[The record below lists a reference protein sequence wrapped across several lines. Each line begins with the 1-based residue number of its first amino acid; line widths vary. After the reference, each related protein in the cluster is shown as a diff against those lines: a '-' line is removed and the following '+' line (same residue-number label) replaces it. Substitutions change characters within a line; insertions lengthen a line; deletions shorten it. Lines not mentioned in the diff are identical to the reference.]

1 MSPRSPVREDP
12 PVSDPSGNRPGNAT
26 FGDSIE
32 IRTEGLGPA
41 GKDGVRSAPRD
52 RTRRVHVGK
61 VPIGGGAPVA
71 VQSMTTTMT
80 WDVPATLEQIRR
92 LDEAGCEIVRVAVPD
107 EKSADALPEIV
118 RLSPLP
124 VVADI
129 HFTWKLGLKAIAA
142 GVHKV
147 RINPGNIGGESR
159 VQEIVAAAKDKGIPI
174 RVGAN
179 AGSLPKEIIAR
190 YGVHDPLGIVEAA
203 LIPIGILE
211 KAGFED
217 IVVSMKASDVGL
229 AVASYRLASKRIPYP
244 LHIGITEAG
253 SSKRG
258 SIKSAVGLGMLL
270 EEGIGDTMRVSLTAD
285 PVEEIE
291 TAFMILSAVGLRQR
305 GPEVISCPSCGRCD
319 IDLIG
324 LATTVENRVKA
335 LGTKIPLKVA
345 VMGCE
350 VNGPGE
356 ARDADVG
363 IAGGLHEGLIFKN
376 GEILRKV
383 KENMVVDE
391 LMVEVEKVLRIK
403 EAEAARGEAGA

>member
-1 MSPRSPVREDP
+1 MSEP
-12 PVSDPSGNRPGNAT
+12 GGNAT

-41 GKDGVRSAPRD
+41 GKDGVREAPRA
-52 RTRRVHVGK
+52 RTRQVKVGN
-61 VPIGGGAPVA
+61 VAIGGGAPVA

-80 WDVPATLEQIRR
+80 WDVAATLEQIRR

-107 EKSADALPEIV
+107 EKSADALPELV
-118 RLSPLP
+118 KRSPLP

-159 VQEIVAAAKDKGIPI
+159 VREIVAAAKDRGIPI

-179 AGSLPKEIIAR
+179 AGSLPKEIIAK

-211 KAGFED
+211 KEGFED
-217 IVVSMKASDVGL
+217 IVVSMKASDVSL

-253 SSKRG
+253 SSRRG

-363 IAGGLHEGLIFKN
+363 IAGGLHEGLIFKH
-376 GEILRKV
+376 GQILRKV
-383 KENMVVDE
+383 KEDVVVDE
-391 LMVEVEKVLRIK
+391 LMKEVEQVLRDRQS
-403 EAEAARGEAGA
+403 EERS

>member
-1 MSPRSPVREDP
+1 MSESEVNP
-12 PVSDPSGNRPGNAT
+12 PANRV

-32 IRTEGLGPA
+32 VRTEGLGPA
-41 GKDGVRSAPRD
+41 GKDGVRTAPRD
-52 RTRRVHVGK
+52 ATRPVLIGK
-61 VPIGGGAPVA
+61 VQVGGGAPVA

-80 WDVPATLEQIRR
+80 WDVSATMEQIRR

-159 VQEIVAAAKDKGIPI
+159 VKEIVAAAKDRGIPI

-179 AGSLPKEIIAR
+179 AGSLPKEIIAK

-253 SSKRG
+253 SPKRG

-270 EEGIGDTMRVSLTAD
+270 EAGIGDTMRVSLTAD

-291 TAFMILSAVGLRQR
+291 AAFMILSAVGLRQR

-319 IDLIG
+319 IDLIE
-324 LATTVENRVKA
+324 LATSVENRVRA

-363 IAGGLHEGLIFKN
+363 IAGGLHEGLIFKH
-376 GEILRKV
+376 GQILRKV
-383 KENMVVDE
+383 KENVVVDE
-391 LMVEVEKVLRIK
+391 LMKEVELVLREK
-403 EAEAARGEAGA
+403 EAEAGAKAPEQQ

>member
-1 MSPRSPVREDP
+1 
-12 PVSDPSGNRPGNAT
+12 VSDSEPFAGNKSFSDA
-26 FGDSIE
+26 IE
-32 IRTEGLGPA
+32 VRTEGLGPA
-41 GKDGVRSAPRD
+41 GKDGVREAPRD
-52 RTRRVHVGK
+52 RTRQVRVGNVR
-61 VPIGGGAPVA
+61 ICGGAPVA

-80 WDVPATLEQIRR
+80 WDIAATMDQITRLEA
-92 LDEAGCEIVRVAVPD
+92 AGCEIVRVAVPD
-107 EKSADALPEIV
+107 EKSADALPELV

-159 VQEIVAAAKDKGIPI
+159 VKEIVAAAKDRGIPI

-179 AGSLPKEIIAR
+179 AGSLPKEIIAK
-190 YGVHDPLGIVEAA
+190 YGVHDPAGIVEAA
-203 LIPIGILE
+203 LIPVGILE
-211 KAGFED
+211 KEGFED
-217 IVVSMKASDVGL
+217 IVVSMKASDVSL
-229 AVASYRLASKRIPYP
+229 AVASYRLASKRMPYP

-291 TAFMILSAVGLRQR
+291 AAFMILSAVGLRQR

-324 LATTVENRVKA
+324 LATEVEGRVKA
-335 LGTKIPLKVA
+335 LGTRLPLKVA

-376 GEILRKV
+376 GQILRKV
-383 KENMVVDE
+383 KENVVVDE
-391 LMVEVEKVLRIK
+391 LMAEVELVLRDK
-403 EAEAARGEAGA
+403 QAAADRAQDGATEAGA

>member
-1 MSPRSPVREDP
+1 MSPRTPVREDP
-12 PVSDPSGNRPGNAT
+12 ALSDPSGNRT

-41 GKDGVRSAPRD
+41 GKDGVRTAPRD
-52 RTRRVHVGK
+52 RTRQVHVGK
-61 VPIGGGAPVA
+61 VAIGGGAKVA

-80 WDVPATLEQIRR
+80 WDVPATIEQIRR

-159 VQEIVAAAKDKGIPI
+159 VREIVAAAKDKGIPI

-179 AGSLPKEIIAR
+179 AGSLPKEIIAK

-211 KAGFED
+211 KEGFED

-391 LMVEVEKVLRIK
+391 LMVEVEKVLRTK

>member
-1 MSPRSPVREDP
+1 MSQSPETGQR
-12 PVSDPSGNRPGNAT
+12 T

-41 GKDGVRSAPRD
+41 GKDGVREAARN
-52 RTRRVHVGK
+52 RTRPVRIGGVRV
-61 VPIGGGAPVA
+61 GGGAAVA

-80 WDVPATLEQIRR
+80 WDVEATLAQIRA
-92 LDEAGCEIVRVAVPD
+92 LADAGCEIVRVAVPD
-107 EKSADALPEIV
+107 EKSADALPAIV
-118 RLSPLP
+118 QGSPLP

-129 HFTWKLGLKAIAA
+129 HFTWKLGLRAIAA
-142 GVHKV
+142 GVHKI

-159 VQEIVAAAKDKGIPI
+159 VREIVAAARDRGIPI

-179 AGSLPKEIIAR
+179 AGSLPREIIAQ
-190 YGVHDPLGIVEAA
+190 YGVHDPRGIVEAA
-203 LIPIGILE
+203 LIPVGILE
-211 KAGFED
+211 REGFED
-217 IVVSMKASDVGL
+217 IVVSMKASDVSL
-229 AVASYRLASKRIPYP
+229 AVASYRLAASRMPYP

-253 SSKRG
+253 SARRG
-258 SIKSAVGLGMLL
+258 SIKSAVGLGLLL

-291 TAFMILSAVGLRQR
+291 AAYMILSAVGLRQR

-324 LATTVENRVKA
+324 LATQVEERVRA
-335 LGTKIPLKVA
+335 LGTRIPLKVA

-363 IAGGLHEGLIFKN
+363 IAGGLHEGLIFK
-376 GEILRKV
+376 GGQILRKV
-383 KENMVVDE
+383 KEGTIVDD
-391 LMVEVEKVLRIK
+391 LMAEVDVILKEKQR
-403 EAEAARGEAGA
+403 AADAAAREDGA

>member
-1 MSPRSPVREDP
+1 
-12 PVSDPSGNRPGNAT
+12 
-26 FGDSIE
+26 
-32 IRTEGLGPA
+32 
-41 GKDGVRSAPRD
+41 
-52 RTRRVHVGK
+52 
-61 VPIGGGAPVA
+61 
-71 VQSMTTTMT
+71 
-80 WDVPATLEQIRR
+80 
-92 LDEAGCEIVRVAVPD
+92 
-107 EKSADALPEIV
+107 
-118 RLSPLP
+118 
-124 VVADI
+124 
-129 HFTWKLGLKAIAA
+129 
-142 GVHKV
+142 
-147 RINPGNIGGESR
+147 
-159 VQEIVAAAKDKGIPI
+159 
-174 RVGAN
+174 
-179 AGSLPKEIIAR
+179 
-190 YGVHDPLGIVEAA
+190 
-203 LIPIGILE
+203 
-211 KAGFED
+211 
-217 IVVSMKASDVGL
+217 
-229 AVASYRLASKRIPYP
+229 
-244 LHIGITEAG
+244 
-253 SSKRG
+253 
-258 SIKSAVGLGMLL
+258 MLL

-391 LMVEVEKVLRIK
+391 LMVEVEKVLRLK
-403 EAEAARGEAGA
+403 EAEAGRGEAGA

>member
-1 MSPRSPVREDP
+1 MSEP
-12 PVSDPSGNRPGNAT
+12 GGNAT

-32 IRTEGLGPA
+32 IRTEGLGPT
-41 GKDGVRSAPRD
+41 GKDGVREAPRA
-52 RTRRVHVGK
+52 RTRQVKVGN
-61 VPIGGGAPVA
+61 VAIGGGAPVA

-80 WDVPATLEQIRR
+80 WDVEATLEQIRR

-107 EKSADALPEIV
+107 EKSADALPELV
-118 RLSPLP
+118 KRSPLP

-159 VQEIVAAAKDKGIPI
+159 VREIVAAAKDRGIPI

-179 AGSLPKEIIAR
+179 AGSLPKEIIAK

-211 KAGFED
+211 KEGFED
-217 IVVSMKASDVGL
+217 IVVSMKASDVSL

-253 SSKRG
+253 SARRG

-324 LATTVENRVKA
+324 LATTVEERVKA

-363 IAGGLHEGLIFKN
+363 IAGGLHEGLIFKH
-376 GEILRKV
+376 GQILRKV
-383 KENMVVDE
+383 KEGVVVDE
-391 LMVEVEKVLRIK
+391 LMKEVEQVLRDRQ
-403 EAEAARGEAGA
+403 AEERS

>member
-1 MSPRSPVREDP
+1 MSES
-12 PVSDPSGNRPGNAT
+12 NPGVETKT
-26 FGDSIE
+26 FSDSIA

-41 GKDGVRSAPRD
+41 GKDGVREAPRD
-52 RTRRVHVGK
+52 KTRRVHVGK
-61 VPIGGGAPVA
+61 VPVGGGAPVA

-80 WDVPATLEQIRR
+80 WDVEATLGQIVR
-92 LDEAGCEIVRVAVPD
+92 LEEAGCEIVRVAVPD
-107 EKSADALPEIV
+107 EKSADALPELV
-118 RLSPLP
+118 RRSPLP

-159 VQEIVAAAKDKGIPI
+159 VREIVAAAKDRGIPI

-190 YGVHDPLGIVEAA
+190 YGVHDPMGIVEAA
-203 LIPIGILE
+203 LIPVGILE
-211 KAGFED
+211 KEGFED

-229 AVASYRLASKRIPYP
+229 AVASYRLASKRMPYP

-253 SSKRG
+253 SSRRG

-324 LATTVENRVKA
+324 LATEVEGRVKQ
-335 LGTKIPLKVA
+335 LGTRLPLKVA

-363 IAGGLHEGLIFKN
+363 IAGGKHEGLIFKN
-376 GEILRKV
+376 GQILRKV
-383 KENMVVDE
+383 KENVVVDE
-391 LMVEVEKVLRIK
+391 LMAEVEKVLRDK
-403 EAEAARGEAGA
+403 EQAARAEGGA

>member
-1 MSPRSPVREDP
+1 MTPNEGDAM
-12 PVSDPSGNRPGNAT
+12 DGADGNRT

-32 IRTEGLGPA
+32 VRTEGLGPA
-41 GKDGVRSAPRD
+41 GKDGVRAAPRD
-52 RTRRVHVGK
+52 RTRQVSVGG
-61 VPIGGGAPVA
+61 VRIGGGAPVA
-71 VQSMTTTMT
+71 VQSMTITMT
-80 WDVPATLEQIRR
+80 WDVDATLAQIRR
-92 LDEAGCEIVRVAVPD
+92 LAEAGCEIVRVAVPD
-107 EKSADALPEIV
+107 EKSADALADIV
-118 RLSPLP
+118 KGSPLP

-159 VQEIVAAAKDKGIPI
+159 VREIVAAARDRGIPI

-179 AGSLPKEIIAR
+179 AGSLPREIIAK
-190 YGVHDPLGIVEAA
+190 YGVHDPAGIVEAA
-203 LIPIGILE
+203 LIPIRILE
-211 KAGFED
+211 KEGFED

-229 AVASYRLASKRIPYP
+229 AVASYRLAAKRIPYP

-253 SSKRG
+253 SARRG

-285 PVEEIE
+285 PVEEVE
-291 TAFMILSAVGLRQR
+291 AAYMILSAVGLRQR

-324 LATTVENRVKA
+324 LATTVEERVRA

-363 IAGGLHEGLIFKN
+363 IAGGLHEGLIFKK

-383 KENMVVDE
+383 KEATIVDD
-391 LMVEVEKVLRIK
+391 LMVEVEKVLRDK
-403 EAEAARGEAGA
+403 EAEAAAAPKPGTGA

>member
-1 MSPRSPVREDP
+1 M
-12 PVSDPSGNRPGNAT
+12 SDPSGKSPDGHPPDGNPI

-41 GKDGVRSAPRD
+41 GKDGVRTAPRD
-52 RTRRVHVGK
+52 RTRQVHVGK
-61 VPIGGGAPVA
+61 VAIGGGAPVA

-80 WDVPATLEQIRR
+80 WDLPATLEQIRR
-92 LDEAGCEIVRVAVPD
+92 LEAAGCEIVRVAVPD
-107 EKSADALPEIV
+107 EKSADALPELV
-118 RLSPLP
+118 KASPLP

-159 VQEIVAAAKDKGIPI
+159 VREIVAAARDRGIPI

-179 AGSLPKEIIAR
+179 AGSLPKEIIAK

-211 KAGFED
+211 KEGFED
-217 IVVSMKASDVGL
+217 IVVSMKASDVSL
-229 AVASYRLASKRIPYP
+229 AVASYRLAAKRIPYP

-253 SSKRG
+253 SAQRG

-291 TAFMILSAVGLRQR
+291 AAYMILSAVGLRQR

-324 LATTVENRVKA
+324 LATEVEERVKA
-335 LGTKIPLKVA
+335 LGTRIPLKVA

-363 IAGGLHEGLIFKN
+363 IAGGKHEGLIFKN
-376 GEILRKV
+376 GQILRKV
-383 KENMVVDE
+383 KESVVVDE
-391 LMVEVEKVLRIK
+391 LMAEVEIVLRHK
-403 EAEAARGEAGA
+403 EKAAREEAGA

>member
-1 MSPRSPVREDP
+1 MSEP
-12 PVSDPSGNRPGNAT
+12 GGNAT

-41 GKDGVRSAPRD
+41 GKDGVREAPRA
-52 RTRRVHVGK
+52 RTRQVKVGN
-61 VPIGGGAPVA
+61 VAIGGGAPVA

-80 WDVPATLEQIRR
+80 WDVEATLEQIRR

-107 EKSADALPEIV
+107 EKSADALPDLV
-118 RLSPLP
+118 KRSPLP

-159 VQEIVAAAKDKGIPI
+159 VREIVAAAKDRGIPI

-179 AGSLPKEIIAR
+179 AGSLPKEIIAK

-211 KAGFED
+211 KEGFED
-217 IVVSMKASDVGL
+217 IVVSMKASDVSL

-253 SSKRG
+253 SSRRG

-363 IAGGLHEGLIFKN
+363 IAGGLHEGLIFKH
-376 GEILRKV
+376 GQILRKV
-383 KENMVVDE
+383 KEDVVVDE
-391 LMVEVEKVLRIK
+391 LMKEVEQVLRDRQS
-403 EAEAARGEAGA
+403 EERS